1 MKRSSSDASLP
12 PDLVPSTPASISASE
27 DELQTPSPTL
37 VPTRLISNKRRK
49 LSVAGEGNLEVIS
62 QSEVAEPTEPRRK
75 RSRSSDDDEV
85 HQAYKRI
92 RTQDEEVPSMIIPI
106 ADTLNNV
113 LEPSQYQHPL
123 NGINFEVPDKVSV
136 DSQILGEF
144 ELVLPDLSTYND
156 EFGQYFGMFFLYRD
170 RGNLL
175 KTFL

>member
-1 MKRSSSDASLP
+1 M
-12 PDLVPSTPASISASE
+12 PSTPASISASE

-49 LSVAGEGNLEVIS
+49 LSVAGEGNLEVNS
-62 QSEVAEPTEPRRK
+62 QSGPTEPRRK

-85 HQAYKRI
+85 HQTCKRI
-92 RTQDEEVPSMIIPI
+92 RTQDEEVSSVITPI
-106 ADTLNNV
+106 ADTFNNV
-113 LEPSQYQHPL
+113 SEPSQYQHPL
-123 NGINFEVPDKVSV
+123 NGISFEVPDKVSV